1 MEFRKVL
8 ALRGPNIWASFPV
21 IEAWVDLGPW
31 KDRPSDA
38 IPGFT
43 DRLMAWLPGM
53 VEHECS
59 LGERG
64 GFFTRLRSGTYMAHV
79 LEHVVLEL
87 QTLAG
92 VDVSFGRARESSEEG
107 VVRVVFKY
115 RDEILARECLDE
127 ARLLCLAAAED
138 TPYDVAAAIARLRDI
153 AEQNL
158 LGPSTNSI
166 VQAARRRNIPWK
178 RLNRYSLV
186 QLGYGVKQKRIR
198 AAETS
203 LTGAIAESIAQ
214 DKHLTRSILLAAGV
228 PAPEGYPVRDAADA
242 WETAEYIGVP
252 VVVKPQD
259 GNQGRGVTTNLT
271 TREQVEAAYAAAR
284 ERSDAVIV
292 EKYIPGHD
300 YRLLIVGGRLA
311 AAARRDPAQV
321 LGDGVHTV
329 RQLVDIANQ
338 DPRRAEGHSNVLSKI
353 HIDDIGLHTLAD
365 HGLTPDSIPEPGRT
379 VLIRRNANLSTG
391 GTATDVTDQVH
402 PEVAARAVEAARA
415 VGLDVA
421 GIDVIAEDIARP
433 LEEQGGVVVE
443 VNAAPGLRMHL
454 APSEGRPRDVG
465 QAIVDMLFPPGDDGR
480 IPVAAVTGVNGKTT
494 VTRLLAHI
502 LRAAGLFV
510 GMTCTDGIFL
520 DERRID
526 DDDCSGPISAGM
538 VLSNPSVQ
546 AAVLETARGGIL
558 RAGLGFDQCQAAI
571 VTNIADGDH
580 LGISDVNT
588 PEDLAQVKR
597 CIVEAVAPDG
607 AAVLNANDPLTVAM
621 APYCPGRVIYFAID
635 GTNPVITSHLSAGGA
650 AAFVRSDSIVLAEG
664 ACETELTPLDRVP
677 MTRGGRVP
685 FEVENALASIA
696 GAWAM
701 GVPLPVIAQA
711 AATFVTDMNGT
722 PGRFN
727 VLEVRGGT
735 VIVDYGH
742 NAAALR
748 ALAESFNAFPHTR
761 RIALYTMAGD
771 RRDSDI
777 ILNGQIVGDMVDHA
791 ILYEAY
797 TIRGRAP
804 GEIAALM
811 RQGLARGSRVRRID
825 EVDDPKQAIT
835 FALDQIRP
843 GDLLLLQADAIDEA
857 VDLVRQYL
865 KRESHDAPWQ
875 PTTVEAVGSSL
886 SFAGATSGRTNFSRP
901 AFAEAGPCAGILLD
915 PPEGAKLW

>member
-1 MEFRKVL
+1 MQFRKVL

-38 IPGFT
+38 IAGFN

-53 VEHECS
+53 IEHECS

-64 GFFTRLRSGTYMAHV
+64 GFFSRLRSGTYMAHI

-87 QTLAG
+87 QALAG
-92 VDVSFGRARESSEEG
+92 VDVSFGRAREASEDG

-115 RDEILARECLDE
+115 RDEVLARECLEE
-127 ARLLCLAAAED
+127 ARLLCLAAAQG
-138 TPYDVAAAIARLRDI
+138 TPYDAAAAIVRLRGI
-153 AEQNL
+153 AEDNL

-186 QLGYGVKQKRIR
+186 QLGYGVKQQRIR

-203 LTGAIAESIAQ
+203 LTGAIAEGIAQ
-214 DKHLTRSILLAAGV
+214 DKDLTRNILLAAGV
-228 PAPEGYPVRDAADA
+228 PAPEGYPVTDAADA
-242 WETAEYIGVP
+242 WETALYIGLP

-271 TREQVEAAYAAAR
+271 TREQVEAAYASAR
-284 ERSDAVIV
+284 ERSDSVLV
-292 EKYIPGHD
+292 EKYIPGCD
-300 YRLLIVGGRLA
+300 FRLLIVGGKLV
-311 AAARRDPAQV
+311 AAARRDPARV
-321 LGDGVHTV
+321 IGDGVHTV
-329 RQLVDIANQ
+329 RQLVDAANQ

-353 HIDDIGLHTLAD
+353 HIDDIGLHTLAGQ
-365 HGLTPDSIPEPGRT
+365 GLTPDSIPQPGRT

-402 PEVAARAVEAARA
+402 PEVAARAIEAAQA

-421 GIDVIAEDIARP
+421 GIDVIAGDIARP

-454 APSEGRPRDVG
+454 APSEGQPRDVG
-465 QAIVDMLFPPGDDGR
+465 QAIVEMLYPPGDDGR

-494 VTRLLAHI
+494 VTRFLAHI

-520 DERRID
+520 GERRID

-538 VLSNPSVQ
+538 VLSHPSVQ

-558 RAGLGFDQCQAAI
+558 RAGLGFDQCRAAI

-580 LGISDVNT
+580 LGLSDVNT

-607 AAVLNANDPLTVAM
+607 AAILNANDPLTVAM
-621 APYCPGRVIYFAID
+621 APYCPGRVIYFSPDDA
-635 GTNPVITSHLSAGGA
+635 NPVIASHLSAGGS
-650 AAFVRSDSIVLAEG
+650 AAFVRGSSIILAEG
-664 ACETELTPLDRVP
+664 SSQTELTSLDRVP

-685 FEVENALASIA
+685 FEVENALAAIA

-701 GVPLPVIAQA
+701 GAPLPAIAAA
-711 AATFVTDMNGT
+711 AATFATDLDGA

-727 VLEVRGGT
+727 VLDVRGAT

-748 ALAESFNAFPHTR
+748 ALVESFNAFPHTR
-761 RIALYTMAGD
+761 RLALYTMAGD

-777 ILNGQIVGDMVDHA
+777 ILNGRILGDSVDHV

-804 GEIAALM
+804 GEIASLM
-811 RQGLARGSRVRRID
+811 RQGLALGRRVRRID

-835 FALDQIRP
+835 FALDQVRP
-843 GDLLLLQADAIDEA
+843 GELLLLQADYIDEA
-857 VDLVRQYL
+857 VDLVRDYL
-865 KRESHDAPWQ
+865 RREAQGASHSPAPI
-875 PTTVEAVGSSL
+875 EAVGSSL
-886 SFAGATSGRTNFSRP
+886 SFHGATTGHACFSRP
-901 AFAEAGPCAGILLD
+901 ANAEAGRCAGILLEA
-915 PPEGAKLW
+915 PAGAKLW